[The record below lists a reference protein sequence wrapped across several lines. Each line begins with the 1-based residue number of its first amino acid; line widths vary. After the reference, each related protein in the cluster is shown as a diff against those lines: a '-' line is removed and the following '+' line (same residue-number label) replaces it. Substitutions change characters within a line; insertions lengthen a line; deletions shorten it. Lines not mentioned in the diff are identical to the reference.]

1 MNGKRLIASAMLL
14 SVAAAAPAQVIFTD
28 NFDGNPLGL
37 NSTPGGWTVTE
48 GTVDTVGTGFFD
60 FYPGN
65 GAYIDLDGSTSNA
78 GVLSR
83 SFSLLVGTTYTA
95 SFVLGGSK
103 RSDSNTVDV
112 AFGSA
117 SGSFVVASSAPL
129 ASYSVQFA
137 PDADGSFSLSFAN
150 QGGDNLGA
158 LLLSVSVEQGIA
170 APIPEPQTYA
180 LMLVGLAAVGAAVR
194 RRRTVRA

>member
-1 MNGKRLIASAMLL
+1 MNGKRVIASAMLL

-37 NSTPGGWTVTE
+37 NRTPGGWTVTE

-83 SFSLLVGTTYTA
+83 SFSLLAGTTYTA
-95 SFVLGGSK
+95 SFVLGGSQ

-129 ASYSVQFA
+129 TTYSVQFA

-158 LLLSVSVEQGIA
+158 LLLSVSVEQGVA

-180 LMLVGLAAVGAAVR
+180 LLLVGLAAVGAAVR